1 MRRRATNCWIAAAAL
16 VAIAGCAYDPAVRT
30 ARLQPFIGQSVAVLV
45 ANLGVPS
52 RTYETAGVQ
61 FLAYTEHRADYLPAT
76 PGYGYGGG
84 YGGPYGPNVP
94 YGFGGFPAQVVEYS
108 CETTF
113 QIVQDRVLSFTFR
126 GNACG

>member
-1 MRRRATNCWIAAAAL
+1 MVISRAIGAKLRAGTASGGLTAAVDTTRASSL
-16 VAIAGCAYDPAVRT
+16 
-30 ARLQPFIGQSVAVLV
+30 ARGRPDGSA
-45 ANLGVPS
+45 
-52 RTYETAGVQ
+52 
-61 FLAYTEHRADYLPAT
+61 
-76 PGYGYGGG
+76 GGG